1 MTKPL
6 NSLCDLQIKNAK
18 PEGND
23 TLLCDG
29 GGLYVRIRGK
39 KSKSFIYI
47 YTDSVTKN
55 RSKKTLGKYPDLSL
69 RDARALR
76 ETLTN
81 TNNVISTIPCHIS
94 NAIANKSLKF
104 EDVARDYIEKKD
116 ILQNSKS
123 DELNRLEKYVFPSLG
138 GVNIDEFTSALA
150 SHVLEQVIALGY
162 KETASR
168 IASSIVSIFNDA
180 TCRGLIEMN
189 TLTPLKS
196 AYPSPKSQSLLA
208 IEWRELRTFFQTL
221 GSADVLPITRCLIE
235 FQFHTITRPIE
246 AASARWAD
254 IDLGLRIWTIPS
266 KSQNELE
273 HKIMLSQESVN
284 ILQTIKG
291 LIGDKHEF
299 VFPNQGRNRN
309 GHMSSQTV
317 NAVFKR
323 IGYQG
328 RFHGHGTRSL
338 ASTTLNE
345 FGVNYDHIE
354 KSLGHIEQNDA
365 RKAYNRAQYIHQRRK
380 LMGFWSQFLVHQ
392 AGATLP
398 CWERY

>member
-29 GGLYVRIRGK
+29 GGLYVRIRGEN
-39 KSKSFIYI
+39 SKSFIFI
-47 YTDSVTKN
+47 YSDSVTKN
-55 RSKKTLGKYPDLSL
+55 RRKQTLGKYPNLSL

-76 ETLTN
+76 ETL

-104 EDVARDYIEKKD
+104 EDIARDYIEKKD
-116 ILQNSKS
+116 ILQSSKS
-123 DELNRLEKYVFPSLG
+123 DELVRLEKYVFPSLG
-138 GVNIDEFTSALA
+138 DVNIDEFTPALT
-150 SHVLEQVIALGY
+150 SHVLDQVVTRGH

-168 IASSIVSIFNDA
+168 IASSIISIFNDA

-189 TLTPLKS
+189 ALTPLKS
-196 AYPSPKSQSLLA
+196 VYKSPKSTPFLT
-208 IEWRELRTFFQTL
+208 IKWRELRTFFQTL
-221 GSADVLPITRCLIE
+221 GSANLLPITRCLIE

-254 IDLGLRIWTIPS
+254 IDLEQRIWTIPS
-266 KSQNELE
+266 KSKNELE
-273 HKIMLSQESVN
+273 HKIMISQETVN
-284 ILQTIKG
+284 ILSTIKS

-317 NAVFKR
+317 NAVLKR

-354 KSLGHIEQNDA
+354 KSLGHIEQNDS
-365 RKAYNRAQYIHQRRK
+365 RRAYNRAEYIHQRRE
-380 LMGFWSQFLVHQ
+380 LMDFWSKFLVQQ
-392 AGATLP
+392 AGSTLP